1 MNNLID
7 LNQLKS
13 VVVNCS
19 ASSEEYAEQL
29 SDMMS
34 KLNTSIMTKE
44 EWEENYSSVE
54 IAEPK
59 SPIGVVPIELRTS
72 TIIPDWSVITRS
84 KTLGEAIE
92 EHMAM
97 HKLTPASCVNCGGR
111 IDKDTMTCCYC
122 GTFYR

>member
-13 VVVNCS
+13 AVVNCS
-19 ASSEEYAEQL
+19 ASSAEYAKQL

-34 KLNTSIMTKE
+34 KLNTPIMTKE
-44 EWEENYSSVE
+44 EWEENYSSSSVDV
-54 IAEPK
+54 A
-59 SPIGVVPIELRTS
+59 VPREHLELQTS
-72 TIIPDWSVITRS
+72 TIIPDWDVTIRS
-84 KTLGEAIE
+84 KTLEEAIE

-122 GTFYR
+122 GTYYM

>member
-19 ASSEEYAEQL
+19 VSSEDYAEQL

-34 KLNTSIMTKE
+34 RLNTPIMTKE
-44 EWEENYSSVE
+44 EWEENYASVE
-54 IAEPK
+54 VAEP
-59 SPIGVVPIELRTS
+59 SEHLELRSS
-72 TIIPDWSVITRS
+72 TIIPDWGIITKS
-84 KTLGEAIE
+84 KTLKEAFE
-92 EHMAM
+92 EHMAV
-97 HKLTPASCVNCGGR
+97 HKLTPASCANCGGR

-122 GTFYR
+122 GTYYM